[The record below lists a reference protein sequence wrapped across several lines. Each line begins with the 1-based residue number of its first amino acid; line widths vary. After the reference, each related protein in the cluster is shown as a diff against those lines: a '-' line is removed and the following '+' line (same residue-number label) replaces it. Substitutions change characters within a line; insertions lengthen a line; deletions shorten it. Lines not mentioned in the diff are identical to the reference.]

1 MGENANGTGS
11 RRLPGYSCHSRLVV
25 SIPVMPA
32 DARSHPAIGDR
43 QLGVK
48 RLYLAALNKSRTVGM
63 SFTGIKP

>member
-1 MGENANGTGS
+1 MS
-11 RRLPGYSCHSRLVV
+11 
-25 SIPVMPA
+25 A